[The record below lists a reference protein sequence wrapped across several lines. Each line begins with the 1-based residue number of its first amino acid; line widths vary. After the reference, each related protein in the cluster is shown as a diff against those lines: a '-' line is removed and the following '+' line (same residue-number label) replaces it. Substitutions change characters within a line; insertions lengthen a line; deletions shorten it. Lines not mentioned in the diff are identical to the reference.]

1 MSYEL
6 VDAVNQQCELT
17 NRATDLLILTK
28 FAELVHDPEKPQL
41 RIGMHR
47 LEAITRLDER
57 TLRKHLQKLHEEGLL
72 ECIDGNTVK
81 GFKPKLYR
89 LNLPEGFDR
98 AVVAERR
105 CKYYGGKPFNPVY
118 IEDLGGDSSSK
129 YNLPPIPG
137 KAVKANIGDPFAGES
152 EGYATHPEYYSE
164 KSEHL
169 SEKSEHLSKKSEHL
183 SEKSEQYSA
192 NNNIIK
198 KDNNNNNGVVVV
210 DDDCE
215 VDLVLAFAVNAT
227 GAKDSKPFKE
237 LVNSDN
243 AHLVYKA
250 IEYFREQRN
259 SGKVK
264 IGKNPVRYLRQ
275 IIKTTIEENGAN
287 LDSGRLEVPKKCS
300 AELTALAKIWNDFI
314 LTDHRLSKIGAARHK
329 LLTTKLRDATSP
341 GLPQYDI
348 ESRAAQLSKLLKD
361 KVPSGEIGGDELY
374 AALNGVLDEF
384 ATQSQ
389 SPESDG
395 PML

>member
-6 VDAVNQQCELT
+6 VDAVNQQCELK

-28 FAELVHDPEKPQL
+28 FAELVPNPEKPEL
-41 RIGMHR
+41 RIGQHR
-47 LEAITRLDER
+47 FEAITRLSER
-57 TLRKHLQKLHEEGLL
+57 TLQTHLQDLHNEGLL

-81 GFKPKLYR
+81 GVKPKLYR

-105 CKYYGGKPFNPVY
+105 RKYYGGKPFVSLY
-118 IEDLGGDSSSK
+118 SEDLDGKDAGSK
-129 YNLPPIPG
+129 YSLPPIPRN
-137 KAVKANIGDPFAGES
+137 AVDANIADPFSEES
-152 EGYATHPEYYSE
+152 ANSAEKPANSAE
-164 KSEHL
+164 KSAD
-169 SEKSEHLSKKSEHL
+169 SAEKSANLA
-183 SEKSEQYSA
+183 EKSANSA
-192 NNNIIK
+192 PYNNIIIK
-198 KDNNNNNGVVVV
+198 KDNNNNNNVVVV
-210 DDDCE
+210 DDNCE
-215 VDLVLAFAVNAT
+215 VDLVLAFAVKAT
-227 GAKDSKPFKE
+227 GAKDSKPFEK

-243 AHLVYKA
+243 APLVYKA

-259 SGKVK
+259 SGNVK
-264 IGKNPVRYLRQ
+264 IGKNPVRYLCR

>member
-6 VDAVNQQCELT
+6 VDAVNQQCELE

-28 FAELVHDPEKPQL
+28 FAELVPNPEKPEL
-41 RIGMHR
+41 RIGLHR
-47 LEAITRLDER
+47 FEAITRLSER
-57 TLRKHLQKLHEEGLL
+57 TLQTHLSDLHKEGLL

-81 GFKPKLYR
+81 GVKPKLYR

-105 CKYYGGKPFNPVY
+105 RKYYGGKPFVSLY
-118 IEDLGGDSSSK
+118 SEDLGGGDSGSK
-129 YNLPPIPG
+129 YSLSPIPRN
-137 KAVKANIGDPFAGES
+137 AVDANITDPFSEEPANSAEKPANSAGKS
-152 EGYATHPEYYSE
+152 ANLAE
-164 KSEHL
+164 KSAN
-169 SEKSEHLSKKSEHL
+169 
-183 SEKSEQYSA
+183 SA
-192 NNNIIK
+192 PYNNIIIK

-210 DDDCE
+210 DDNCE
-215 VDLVLAFAVNAT
+215 VNAVLNLAVNAT
-227 GAKDSKPFKE
+227 GAKDSKPFKT

-264 IGKNPVRYLRQ
+264 IGKNPVRYLCR

-314 LTDHRLSKIGAARHK
+314 LTDHRLSRIGADRHK
-329 LLTTKLRDATSP
+329 LLTKKLRDATSP
-341 GLPQYDI
+341 DLPQYDI

-361 KVPSGEIGGDELY
+361 KVPSGAIGGDELY
-374 AALNGVLDEF
+374 AALDGVLDEF
-384 ATQSQ
+384 AKQ
-389 SPESDG
+389 SPKSDG